1 MNRFNC
7 SILTIFALIAL
18 VGCGAIDNQISTNA
32 VNSSYETVSSVSGS
46 IVSGG
51 SVSCDDSKKVLV
63 DRNVPRSAIKFAKS
77 IYKKLVTD
85 YHEDEKKGFPD
96 FQKNKSLAKYFTLEK
111 PFRICRNG
119 AGESYLFPVK
129 WKGVIDDFMT
139 IYKED
144 GKFLWQYSGSWFP
157 EPFREIDKKGY
168 LDEVVVYEDQ
178 GIWLAKTK
186 EKVYNNI
193 APVIE

>member
-32 VNSSYETVSSVSGS
+32 VNSSYETGSSVSGS

-85 YHEDEKKGFPD
+85 YHEDEKKDFPD
-96 FQKNKSLAKYFTLEK
+96 FQKNKSLAKNFPRSAIKFAKKMGNSYGNTPE
-111 PFRICRNG
+111 
-119 AGESYLFPVK
+119 AGSLSLSGK
-129 WKGVIDDFMT
+129 STKKVI
-139 IYKED
+139 
-144 GKFLWQYSGSWFP
+144 L
-157 EPFREIDKKGY
+157 
-168 LDEVVVYEDQ
+168 
-178 GIWLAKTK
+178 TK
-186 EKVYNNI
+186 
-193 APVIE
+193 